1 MGIRRVVTGHD
12 DNGKAVVIFDGD
24 APNVKNPTS
33 GIESTLFWVNNATP
47 ADNSGSEDAGNADVP
62 IAPGPGGAIFRV
74 GEFGPEGDGAES
86 EDELDYL
93 SKAGG
98 AEQPEGARHPGMHK
112 TNSIDYALIME
123 GEIDMLMDDTEVHL
137 QAGDVVVQRGTV
149 HAWANRGSAP
159 CKIAFIL
166 IDAVPAP

>member
-24 APNVKNPTS
+24 APNVKSPTS
-33 GIESTLFWVNNATP
+33 GIESTLFWVNETTP
-47 ADNSGSEDAGNADVP
+47 ADNSGSEDSGNMDVA

-74 GEFGPEGDGAES
+74 VEFGPEGDGEVS
-86 EDELDYL
+86 QDELDYL

-112 TNSIDYALIME
+112 TSSIDYAVIME

-149 HAWANRGSAP
+149 HAWANRGTRTLHIRIIRRRA
-159 CKIAFIL
+159 CFL
-166 IDAVPAP
+166 